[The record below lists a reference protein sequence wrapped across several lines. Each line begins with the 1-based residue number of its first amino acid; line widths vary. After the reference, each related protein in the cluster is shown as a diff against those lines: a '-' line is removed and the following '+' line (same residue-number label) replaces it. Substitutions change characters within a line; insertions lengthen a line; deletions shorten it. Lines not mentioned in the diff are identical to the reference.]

1 MGHRWGITSA
11 EAAPGGAI
19 TVMPVR
25 GPRGHRARATA
36 PIVELGSISTIPG
49 VYLVSGAKGMSPRTP
64 SALLLTFGKDNL
76 LLFEFYIGFLIRKAI
91 PDLAST
97 REAQDSNSSNRRG
110 SSSSFR
116 KV

>member
-1 MGHRWGITSA
+1 M
-11 EAAPGGAI
+11 
-19 TVMPVR
+19 
-25 GPRGHRARATA
+25 
-36 PIVELGSISTIPG
+36 ELGSFGTIPG
-49 VYLVSGAKGMSPRTP
+49 LYLVSGAKEMSPQTP
-64 SALLLTFGKDNL
+64 SALLLTFAKDNL

-110 SSSSFR
+110 SPSSFR

>member
-1 MGHRWGITSA
+1 MREGI
-11 EAAPGGAI
+11 
-19 TVMPVR
+19 
-25 GPRGHRARATA
+25 
-36 PIVELGSISTIPG
+36 PIVELGSFSTIPG
-49 VYLVSGAKGMSPRTP
+49 LYLVPGAKKMSPRTP
-64 SALLLTFGKDNL
+64 SALLLTFAKDNL

-110 SSSSFR
+110 SPSSFR